1 MLLSLITAAIVAA
14 GGAYWVATRR
24 KSSGQEPPRPA
35 KPAGRFG
42 AVEIR
47 TRTGA
52 CDAARKLEG
61 QRFLARSAPALP
73 LAECSAAQCA
83 CSFGKL
89 SDRRTEGRRLEHGGL
104 SASMFV
110 ASNRRQRRDRR
121 TPKPKT
127 SR

>member
-14 GGAYWVATRR
+14 GGAYWFAARR
-24 KSSGQEPPRPA
+24 KSSGQQPSRPV

-47 TRTGA
+47 TRAGA

-73 LAECSAAQCA
+73 LPECSAAQCV

-89 SDRRTEGRRLEHGGL
+89 SDRRSEGRRLVHGGL

-110 ASNRRQRRDRR
+110 ASNRREKRDRR
-121 TPKPKT
+121 RTAKP